1 MKIFLLTLIAI
12 IAVAPLTT
20 AAAQVKKFRW
30 TTELCEFEGTY
41 DARKYSEAELRNTLK
56 LFALGGEFRLNTE
69 ATVWKF
75 EDIARLDVAALD
87 REYNRVMGE
96 LKNLKIARSPY
107 FENLRQ
113 KKLKEVE
120 QVYRLSRTTMQAY
133 TNPAVIGEYKSAAA
147 CVAKF
152 AAPLANGG
160 ADLLGIWR
168 AVNEDS
174 RKKNGDPARLE
185 RIFNEQMNSAD
196 REKYARVE
204 VMSFGWWNCA
214 NESIEYVEHD
224 GTPEKQFDKLFSR
237 VKTIS
242 CDEP

>member
-1 MKIFLLTLIAI
+1 MKIFLLMLIAF
-12 IAVAPLTT
+12 AGFADST
-20 AAAQVKKFRW
+20 AAQVKKFRW
-30 TTELCEFEGTY
+30 TTELCEYEGTY
-41 DARKYSEAELRNTLK
+41 DARKYSDAELRNTLK
-56 LFALGGEFRLNTE
+56 LFALGGEFRINTE

-75 EDIARLDVAALD
+75 EDIGRLDVAALD
-87 REYNRVMGE
+87 REYNRVTSE
-96 LKNLKIARSPY
+96 LKNLKIVRASY

-113 KKLKEVE
+113 RKLKEVE

-133 TNPAVIGEYKSAAA
+133 ANPALIGEYKFASA

-160 ADLLGIWR
+160 ADLLGVWR

-196 REKYARVE
+196 REKHARVE

-214 NESIEYVEHD
+214 NESIEYVEYD
-224 GTPEKQFDKLFSR
+224 GTPEKQFDKLFAR

>member
-1 MKIFLLTLIAI
+1 MKIFLLML
-12 IAVAPLTT
+12 IAVAGFADST
-20 AAAQVKKFRW
+20 AAQTKKFRW

-41 DARKYSEAELRNTLK
+41 DARKYSETELRNTLK
-56 LFALGGEFRLNTE
+56 LFALGGEFRINAE

-75 EDIARLDVAALD
+75 EDIARLDVGALD
-87 REYNRVMGE
+87 REYNRVTSD
-96 LKNLKIARSPY
+96 LKNLKIARAPY

-113 KKLKEVE
+113 RKLKEIE
-120 QVYRLSRTTMQAY
+120 QVYRLSRVTMRAY
-133 TNPAVIGEYKSAAA
+133 ANPALIGEYKSAAA
-147 CVAKF
+147 CVTKF

-160 ADLLGIWR
+160 ADLLGVWR

-174 RKKNGDPARLE
+174 RRKNADPARLE
-185 RIFNEQMNSAD
+185 KIFNEQMNSAD
-196 REKYARVE
+196 REKFARVE

-224 GTPEKQFDKLFSR
+224 GTQEKEFRKLFAR